1 MNNNISQITR
11 NKIQQHQNNNNMV
24 YNMNNNNNMRM
35 GMNNKVTN
43 SDNDSSDI
51 EIVKVVN
58 TNNNMINT
66 NNNISNANNTNNI
79 NQSTNISSAS
89 ELQHNQIQSR
99 YQRNRAF
106 AQSTSTAT
114 TSRLQELIKQKN
126 NQRLMQQN
134 NHQSM

>member
-35 GMNNKVTN
+35 GMNNKITN

-58 TNNNMINT
+58 TNNNMIST
-66 NNNISNANNTNNI
+66 NNM
-79 NQSTNISSAS
+79 NQTTNISSAS